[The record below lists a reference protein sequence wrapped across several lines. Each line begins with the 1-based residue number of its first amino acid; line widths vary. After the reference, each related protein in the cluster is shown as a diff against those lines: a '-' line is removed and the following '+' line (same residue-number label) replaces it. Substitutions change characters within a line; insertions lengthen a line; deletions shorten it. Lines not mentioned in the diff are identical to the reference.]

1 MTRHQLG
8 ISSLGAIDLL
18 CCTGLNF
25 KIRNAIKSGPA
36 REQAMNKILVI
47 LASLVMATTAKAQD
61 AAPVSPP
68 KPVLR
73 RPVVSLYCLPVSA
86 GFLESEAKASDEM
99 KKCSTGDT
107 IVVPARSAGAI
118 ARMCDFS
125 KSIVALGDN
134 VVCAMVLPER
144 ASR

>member
-1 MTRHQLG
+1 
-8 ISSLGAIDLL
+8 
-18 CCTGLNF
+18 
-25 KIRNAIKSGPA
+25 
-36 REQAMNKILVI
+36 MNKILVVFASI
-47 LASLVMATTAKAQD
+47 LVAAAAKAQ
-61 AAPVSPP
+61 APASAPQP
-68 KPVLR
+68 KPALP

-99 KKCSTGDT
+99 KKCSAGDT

-125 KSIVALGDN
+125 KSIAAVGDN
-134 VVCAMVLPER
+134 VVCAMVMPER